1 MKADAALPSATP
13 GYAFGPFRLDLQ
25 RQELRRGDLPVP
37 LTPKAFDTLRVLVE
51 ADGAVVPKEELLA
64 LVWRDR
70 FVEES
75 VLAQNV
81 YTLRKVLAEGD
92 EGRSY
97 ILTVPRRGYRFAV
110 PVERVAGEHLALA
123 AATAGTAAA
132 ASAASGVP
140 DGAAA
145 GALPAGSPS
154 GAVAGAAAAA
164 GARASAAGP
173 WSAATGSAANVT
185 GELPAGRPPHG
196 RRGALAGWLAAGLL
210 VAAALVALAAR
221 WRPRE
226 EPPPGTLRVGSVAVL
241 PLLSLTPATEGDVLG
256 LAMADA
262 LITRLSELEPLVVR
276 PTSAVQELG
285 AAPRDPLAIGR
296 RLAVDAV
303 MDGSLQRAGD
313 RLRVSMR
320 LLRVEDGRLLWARSF
335 ETVYTDPFAVQD
347 AISAQVA
354 DALSL
359 ELSGRRPHRPG
370 TRGTADALAYQEYV
384 RGRYFWNR
392 RTEADLRKA
401 MTHFQAA
408 IARDPAFA
416 AAHAG
421 IADCWV
427 LLPLYGSTAPAE
439 AFPRAIATAQH
450 ALRLD
455 PNLAEAHTTLAYARF
470 MYDWSWRDAEEGF
483 RQAQR
488 LDPGYPTAPQWY
500 AYLLSA
506 LGRHEEAIANARL
519 AQRLDPLSLV
529 INADLAFVLYFARQ
543 NDEAIAQFERTL
555 ELDPR
560 FPYGRFGLAFAL
572 AAADRHDEAVSQAR
586 EAVELLSGSSVMQG
600 VLGYT
605 LAAAGQVEEARAV
618 RAALAER
625 AQRVRVQPGVFA
637 LIDAGLGDEAA
648 ALDELEADYRDRSRF
663 VVVMGVWPVFD
674 PLRDEPRWREL
685 TRRVGL
691 PDAVAAAPSPAATPA
706 TVSR

>member
-1 MKADAALPSATP
+1 MKADAAPSSTTA
-13 GYAFGPFRLDLQ
+13 GYAFGPFRLDLH
-25 RQELRRGDLPVP
+25 RQELRRGDEPVP

-81 YTLRKVLAEGD
+81 YTLRKVLSEGD
-92 EGRSY
+92 EGRTY

-110 PVERVAGEHLALA
+110 PVERVSGDHSLH
-123 AATAGTAAA
+123 AAA
-132 ASAASGVP
+132 AVAAVAGVDGAHGDVAAEPSAAESA
-140 DGAAA
+140 GAAFT
-145 GALPAGSPS
+145 
-154 GAVAGAAAAA
+154 GAAAATGRSAGFA
-164 GARASAAGP
+164 GAPAP
-173 WSAATGSAANVT
+173 PPTTGTFTAVT
-185 GELPAGRPPHG
+185 GELPVARSGRLSL
-196 RRGALAGWLAAGLL
+196 RALGGWLAAALL
-210 VAAALVALAAR
+210 VAAVLVALAAR
-221 WRPRE
+221 WRPAEE
-226 EPPPGTLRVGSVAVL
+226 EPVGTLQVRSLAVL
-241 PLLSLTPATEGDVLG
+241 PLLSLTPAAEGDVLG

-276 PTSAVQELG
+276 PTSAVQELR
-285 AAPRDPLAIGR
+285 AAPRDPLQIGR
-296 RLAVDAV
+296 RLSVDAV
-303 MDGSLQRAGD
+303 MDGSLQRSGD

-320 LLRVEDGRLLWARSF
+320 LLRVEDGRPLWARSF

-347 AISAQVA
+347 AISDQVA

-359 ELSGRRPHRPG
+359 GLSGRRPHRPAN
-370 TRGTADALAYQEYV
+370 RGTADVEAYQEYV

-401 MTHFQAA
+401 MTHFQNA

-427 LLPLYGSTAPAE
+427 LLPLFGNTPPAD
-439 AFPRAIATAQH
+439 AFPRAIAAARE

-455 PNLAEAHTTLAYARF
+455 ADLAEAHTTLAYASF
-470 MYDWSWRDAEEGF
+470 MYDWKWDDAEEGF
-483 RQAQR
+483 RRAQR
-488 LDPGYPTAPQWY
+488 LDPGYPTAPHWY
-500 AYLLSA
+500 SYLLSA
-506 LGRHEEAIANARL
+506 VGRHQEAVANARL

-529 INADLAFVLYFARQ
+529 INADHGFVLYFARR

-560 FPYGRFGLAFAL
+560 FAYARFGLALAL
-572 AAADRHDEAVSQAR
+572 TAAGRHDDAVAQAR
-586 EAVELLSGSSVMQG
+586 QAVELSGNSSVMQG
-600 VLGYT
+600 ALGYT
-605 LAAAGQVEEARAV
+605 LAAAGRVEEARAV
-618 RAALAER
+618 RSGLAQMAE
-625 AQRVRVQPGVFA
+625 RVRVQPGAFA
-637 LIDAGLGDEAA
+637 LVDAGLGDKGA
-648 ALDELEADYRDRSRF
+648 ALDEMEAAYRDRSRF

-674 PLRDEPRWREL
+674 ALRAEPRWREL

-691 PDAVAAAPSPAATPA
+691 PDASGGAPMAK
-706 TVSR
+706 

>member
-1 MKADAALPSATP
+1 MKAPAAPTLTA
-13 GYAFGPFRLDLQ
+13 GYAFGPFTLDLQ
-25 RQELRRGDLPVP
+25 RQELRRGAEPVP

-75 VLAQNV
+75 VLSQNV

-92 EGRSY
+92 DGRTY

-110 PVERVAGEHLALA
+110 PVERLSGEHALPDA
-123 AATAGTAAA
+123 E
-132 ASAASGVP
+132 ASVASSTP
-140 DGAAA
+140 AAA
-145 GALPAGSPS
+145 GRVIATPSDGPAVQVAAV
-154 GAVAGAAAAA
+154 GAG
-164 GARASAAGP
+164 
-173 WSAATGSAANVT
+173 T
-185 GELPAGRPPHG
+185 GELTTVSSAWTGPERRSSARPAPRPS
-196 RRGALAGWLAAGLL
+196 RRRPLLLAGLAAVLL
-210 VAAALVALAAR
+210 IAALLAIAAR
-221 WRPRE
+221 WRP
-226 EPPPGTLRVGSVAVL
+226 EPATPGTLRVSSLAVL
-241 PLLSLTPATEGDVLG
+241 PFLSISPTTDRDVLG

-276 PTSAVQELG
+276 PTSAVQELRE
-285 AAPRDPLAIGR
+285 APRDALAIGR
-296 RLAVDAV
+296 RLGVDAV

-313 RLRVSMR
+313 RLRVSVR
-320 LLRVEDGRLLWARSF
+320 LLRVDGGRPLWARSF

-347 AISAQVA
+347 AISEQVA

-370 TRGTADALAYQEYV
+370 NRGTGDVEAYQEYV

-392 RTEADLRKA
+392 RTEADLEKA
-401 MTHFQAA
+401 MTHFEGAL
-408 IARDPAFA
+408 ARDPAFA

-427 LLPLYGSTAPAE
+427 LLPLYGNTPPRD
-439 AFPRAIATAQH
+439 AFPRAIAKARE

-455 PNLAEAHTTLAYARF
+455 ADLAEAHTTLAYARF
-470 MYDWSWRDAEEGF
+470 LYDWSWADAEQGF

-506 LGRHEEAIANARL
+506 TGRHDEAIANARL

-529 INADLAFVLYFARQ
+529 INADLGFVLYFARR

-560 FPYGRFGLAFAL
+560 FPYTRFGLAFAL
-572 AAADRHDEAVSQAR
+572 AAAGRRDEAVKEAQQ
-586 EAVELLSGSSVMQG
+586 AVELSGDSSVMQG
-600 VLGYT
+600 ALGYT
-605 LAAAGQVEEARAV
+605 LATAGRTTEARVV
-618 RAALAER
+618 RATLER
-625 AQRVRVQPGVFA
+625 RRGIDRVQPGAFA
-637 LIDAGLGDEAA
+637 LVDTGLGDHAA
-648 ALDELEADYRDRSRF
+648 ALDELDAAYRDRSRF
-663 VVVMGVWPVFD
+663 VVLMGVWPAFD
-674 PLRDEPRWREL
+674 PLRQEPRWAEL

-691 PDAVAAAPSPAATPA
+691 PAAVAAVSATAPAATTPA
-706 TVSR
+706 K

>member
-1 MKADAALPSATP
+1 MKAPAAPPLTA
-13 GYAFGPFRLDLQ
+13 GYAFGPFTLDLQ
-25 RQELRRGDLPVP
+25 RQELRRGAEPVP

-75 VLAQNV
+75 VLSQNV

-92 EGRSY
+92 DGRTY

-110 PVERVAGEHLALA
+110 PVERLSGEHALPDAEA
-123 AATAGTAAA
+123 AGATPPGGSVVTAAA
-132 ASAASGVP
+132 AGPATQVTAVSAGFDTADAGAVQSAWTGP
-140 DGAAA
+140 ERRAAA
-145 GALPAGSPS
+145 RPA
-154 GAVAGAAAAA
+154 
-164 GARASAAGP
+164 
-173 WSAATGSAANVT
+173 
-185 GELPAGRPPHG
+185 ERPL
-196 RRGALAGWLAAGLL
+196 RRRPLLLAGLAAVLL
-210 VAAALVALAAR
+210 LAALLAIAAR
-221 WRPRE
+221 WRPDE
-226 EPPPGTLRVGSVAVL
+226 APSGTLRVGSLAVL
-241 PLLSLTPATEGDVLG
+241 PFLSISPTSDRDVLG

-276 PTSAVQELG
+276 PTSAVQELRE
-285 AAPRDPLAIGR
+285 APRDALAIGR
-296 RLAVDAV
+296 RLGVDAV

-313 RLRVSMR
+313 RLRVSVR
-320 LLRVEDGRLLWARSF
+320 LLRVDGGRPLWARSF

-347 AISAQVA
+347 AISEQVA

-370 TRGTADALAYQEYV
+370 NRGTGDVEAYQEYV

-392 RTEADLRKA
+392 RTEADLNKA
-401 MTHFQAA
+401 MTHFEGAL
-408 IARDPAFA
+408 ARDPAFA

-427 LLPLYGSTAPAE
+427 LLPLYGNTPPRD
-439 AFPRAIATAQH
+439 AFPRAIAKARE

-455 PNLAEAHTTLAYARF
+455 PDLAEAHTTLAYARF
-470 MYDWSWRDAEEGF
+470 LYDWSWADAEQGF

-500 AYLLSA
+500 SYLLSA
-506 LGRHEEAIANARL
+506 TGRHDEAIANARL

-529 INADLAFVLYFARQ
+529 INADLGFVLYFARR

-560 FPYGRFGLAFAL
+560 FPYTRFGLAFAL
-572 AAADRHDEAVSQAR
+572 AAAGRRDEAVKEAQQ
-586 EAVELLSGSSVMQG
+586 AVELSGDSSVMQG
-600 VLGYT
+600 ALGYT
-605 LAAAGQVEEARAV
+605 LATAGRTAEARAV
-618 RAALAER
+618 RATLER
-625 AQRVRVQPGVFA
+625 RRGTDRVQPGAFA
-637 LIDAGLGDEAA
+637 LVDTGLGDHAA
-648 ALDELEADYRDRSRF
+648 ALDELDAAYRDRSRF
-663 VVVMGVWPVFD
+663 VVLMGVWPAFD
-674 PLRDEPRWREL
+674 PLRQEPRWAEL

-691 PDAVAAAPSPAATPA
+691 PAAVAAVPATAPAATTPA
-706 TVSR
+706 K